1 MPTSGL
7 RFGRYELRERLGA
20 GGMGEVFRAR
30 DCELQRDV
38 AIKFLSESCSSD
50 PKRLARFAAEARAAS
65 ALNHPNIL
73 TIHDVGETSG
83 RPFIVMECVEGR
95 TLRHLLQDRPLAPKR
110 TLDIAVQLSDGLAK
124 AHAAGIVHRDLKPEN
139 VMVTTD
145 GLVKIVDFGLARPS
159 PTVGPA
165 DDAGSEPTETRAPVL
180 SPDTAEGAVLGT
192 VGYMAPEQAR
202 GEPVDHRSDQFAL
215 GAILYEMATGRRAF
229 HCASSIE
236 TLAAIIDRDPE
247 PIARLNPSF
256 PAPARWPIERC
267 LAKRPA
273 DRYAATEDLAHE
285 LRTVRDHLDET
296 TVSQTGT
303 NEPVRRRGMRPR
315 QWAALAALVLATAFF
330 ASPLRTDAW
339 RWLAGPQLPAERRI
353 AVLPVD
359 AAGEGNALSR
369 GLLEYVV
376 MRLAELNTYD
386 SRISVVPASEITE
399 AGVRN
404 PSGAR
409 KKFGATIAVSISI
422 IREGADLVVNVALAD
437 TEHLSAL
444 GGDSVTLHGPTPSRE
459 EVVSLVMRTL
469 RVRLQASEKV
479 AWDKGAPAVAEAAAL
494 FAEGLTPYQ
503 QARAALQKYEQEDR
517 LAEAISLFN
526 KAIDLDPRYAAA
538 WAGLGEAQLRRY
550 RLTKDRESL
559 ALAETAL
566 RNALRFDDTR
576 PTVWISLGMLHVEQG
591 ESAEAERAFQRAI
604 VGNPKGADAY
614 RELGLAYQ
622 QAGQLPKAEAA
633 YLKAIALDPTSW
645 SNHSH
650 LGFLRFAQGRYG
662 EAEKEFRVG
671 LTFAED
677 NARLWSNLGAVYMA
691 TGRWDEAETALK
703 TAIEKNP
710 RYAAAIS
717 NLAYSQFQHGR
728 YADAAATFERAAE
741 FWPREADIWRNVGS
755 ARYFATGDHQRSAPA
770 YERAAQLLEDERTVN
785 PTDPHIL
792 VRLADCYASLDR
804 ASDARALVAD
814 ALRRR
819 PQGDDLRVGA
829 SVYEQLGDRGAAL
842 RLVRA
847 ALDAGV
853 PPSSLESS
861 RSLDKLRVDPRY
873 AALLKATAE
882 RIGSSTRSRQ

>member
-38 AIKFLSESCSSD
+38 AIKFLPEAYASDSE
-50 PKRLARFAAEARAAS
+50 RLARFAVEARAAS

-73 TIHDVGETSG
+73 TIHDIGETSG
-83 RPFIVMECVEGR
+83 HPYIVMECVKGK
-95 TLRHLLQDRPLAPKR
+95 TLRRLLQDRPLAPK
-110 TLDIAVQLSDGLAK
+110 TALDIAVQLSEGLAK

-139 VMVTTD
+139 VMVTDD

-159 PTVGPA
+159 PTVTPA
-165 DDAGSEPTETRAPVL
+165 GTAGSESIETRVREPLAA
-180 SPDTAEGAVLGT
+180 TAEGVVLGT
-192 VGYMAPEQAR
+192 VGYMSPEQAR

-229 HCASSIE
+229 HCESSVE

-247 PIARLNPSF
+247 PIASLNPSF

-285 LRTVRDHLDET
+285 LRTVRDHLGET
-296 TVSQTGT
+296 TVSQAGT
-303 NEPVRRRGMRPR
+303 SQPVRGRRMRPR
-315 QWAALAALVLATAFF
+315 RWAAVAALALMAGFF
-330 ASPLRTDAW
+330 VSPLRTEVW
-339 RWLAGPQLPAERRI
+339 RWLAGPSLPAERRV

-359 AAGEGNALSR
+359 TAGESNALSR

-376 MRLAELNTYD
+376 MRLADLNTYD
-386 SRISVVPASEITE
+386 RRFSVVPASEVTE

-409 KKFGATIAVSISI
+409 RKFGATVAVSITI

-437 TEHLSAL
+437 TEHLNAL
-444 GGDSVTLHGPTPSRE
+444 GGDSITLDGSAPSRE

-469 RVRLQASEKV
+469 KVRLGASEKA
-479 AWDKGAPAVAEAAAL
+479 AWDKGAPAVVEAAAL

-503 QARAALQKYEQEDR
+503 QARAAVQQYEQDDR
-517 LAEAISLFN
+517 LAEAIRLFN

-538 WAGLGEAQLRRY
+538 WAGLGEAHLRRY
-550 RLTKDRESL
+550 RLTRDRESL
-559 ALAETAL
+559 TLAETAL
-566 RNALRFDDTR
+566 QKALRFDDTR
-576 PTVWISLGMLHVEQG
+576 PTVWISLGMLHVEKG
-591 ESAEAERAFQRAI
+591 ESVEAERAFARAI
-604 VGNPKGADAY
+604 AGNPKGADAY
-614 RELGLAYQ
+614 RELGFAYQ

-650 LGFLRFAQGRYG
+650 LGYLRYAQGRYG
-662 EAEKEFRVG
+662 EAEKEFRLG

-677 NARLWSNLGAVYMA
+677 NARLWSNLAGVYAV
-691 TGRWDEAETALK
+691 TGRADQAEAALK

-710 RYAAAIS
+710 RYADAIS
-717 NLAYSQFQHGR
+717 NLGYIQFQRGR
-728 YADAAATFERAAE
+728 YSDAAQLLERAAA
-741 FWPREADIWRNVGS
+741 FSPREADIWRNLGS
-755 ARYFATGDHQRSAPA
+755 AQYLATGDHRRSTAA
-770 YERAAQLLEDERTVN
+770 YERAAHLLEEDRAVN

-792 VRLADCYASLDR
+792 MRLADCYASLGR
-804 ASDARALVAD
+804 SSDALSLVGG
-814 ALRRR
+814 ALRRS
-819 PQGDDLRVGA
+819 PQGDDLRLGA
-829 SVYEQLGDRGAAL
+829 SIYEQLGDRESAL

-847 ALDAGV
+847 ALGAGL
-853 PPSSLESS
+853 PSSSFESS
-861 RSLDKLRVDPRY
+861 RSLDKLREDPRY
-873 AALLKATAE
+873 AALLRAQAE
-882 RIGSSTRSRQ
+882 RKGSSTR